1 MIISIPDVAYVVE
14 IDNKMPQKH
23 FTTVFLMKYLE
34 HHKTKEWSLA
44 WNIFTVAYWQDSH
57 HLLKCASLSN
67 IKMGSISKTVD
78 TLART
83 STEATEI

>member
-1 MIISIPDVAYVVE
+1 
-14 IDNKMPQKH
+14 
-23 FTTVFLMKYLE
+23 MKYLE
-34 HHKTKEWSLA
+34 HHKTKECSLA
-44 WNIFTVAYWQDSH
+44 RNIFTVVYWQDIY

-67 IKMGSISKTVD
+67 IKMGSISKKVD